1 MASKEYIEFLEDLI
15 ATHRDDQPYFFGV
28 AAGGGV
34 ALADLL
40 KLPGASKVVKG
51 IYLPYA
57 VIETS
62 EFIRTYLGQDQ
73 ADVFSK
79 KAVTQASAEAM
90 AGAAYTRDLVRGHS
104 GNVVYASVTAATT
117 TGRFRKGANEAYICI
132 IPSNFVVHL
141 KLTKLDEFIFRDPV
155 AAWSKLTIRE
165 KRAQEDELIAK
176 VTLLLAYDPENDF
189 LKELKANG
197 TLTIVSRY

>member
-1 MASKEYIEFLEDLI
+1 MASKEYIDFLENLI
-15 ATHRDDQPYFFGV
+15 ASHRDDQPYFFGI

-34 ALADLL
+34 AMTDLL

-62 EFIRTYLGQDQ
+62 EFIRVHLGQDQ

-79 KAVTQASAEAM
+79 KAVTAASAEAM
-90 AGAAYTRDLVRGHS
+90 AGAAYTRDLVCGHS
-104 GNVVYASVTAATT
+104 GNVVYAAVTAATT
-117 TGRFRKGANEAYICI
+117 TGRFRKGDNEAFICV
-132 IPSNFVVHL
+132 IPSNFVAHL
-141 KLTKLDEFIFRDPV
+141 KMTKLDEFIFRDPV

-165 KRAQEDELIAK
+165 KRTQEDELISK

-189 LKELKANG
+189 LKELKTNG
-197 TLTIVSRY
+197 SLSIISRY